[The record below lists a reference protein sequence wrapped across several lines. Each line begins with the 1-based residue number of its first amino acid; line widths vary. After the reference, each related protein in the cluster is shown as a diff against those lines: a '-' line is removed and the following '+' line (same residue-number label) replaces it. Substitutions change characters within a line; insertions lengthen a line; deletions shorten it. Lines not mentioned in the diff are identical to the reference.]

1 MIKNNSS
8 NEQNNLGQISKK
20 ILFKR
25 LGLVKTFSGSIG
37 ALQLEQAR
45 GSRAAARTDYVPNC
59 CG

>member
-1 MIKNNSS
+1 MSK
-8 NEQNNLGQISKK
+8 NNLGQMSKK
-20 ILFKR
+20 ILFKW